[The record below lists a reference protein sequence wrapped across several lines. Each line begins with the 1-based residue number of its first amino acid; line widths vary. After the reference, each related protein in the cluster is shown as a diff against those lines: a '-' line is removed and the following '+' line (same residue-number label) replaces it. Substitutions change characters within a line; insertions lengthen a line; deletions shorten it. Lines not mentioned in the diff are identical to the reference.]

1 MIDLDTIA
9 DTGYL
14 GKKFSRAVWSGLTPD
29 ARIELRREYR
39 FMRKTYRLEPR
50 QASGAVLRIVTVC
63 HWDH

>member
-1 MIDLDTIA
+1 MIDLDAIA

-14 GKKFSRAVWSGLTPD
+14 GKKFSRAVWSGLSRD

-39 FMRKTYRLEPR
+39 HLRRACDLLPR
-50 QASGAVLRIVTVC
+50 TASGCILRIVAVC